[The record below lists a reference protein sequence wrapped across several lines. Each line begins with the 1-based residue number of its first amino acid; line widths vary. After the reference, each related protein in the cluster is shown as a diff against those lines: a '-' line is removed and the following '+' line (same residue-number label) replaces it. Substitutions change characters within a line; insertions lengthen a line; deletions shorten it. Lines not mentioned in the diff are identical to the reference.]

1 MGGSSSR
8 QVQETQQKTEIPSW
22 YEDAVKLQIKRAD
35 ELQKLG
41 RMPYMGPEVAAIN
54 PAEIAASRNVGQM
67 ASAFGLEAPAELSM
81 GDMPTVTQ
89 GGLTGY
95 TSYPAYIANME
106 RLKEQRPDQ
115 YDFFSRMTG
124 FDPITG
130 AEVEQMSTL
139 PAQTSTRAAPAPAA
153 APVDRMAYAPPEA
166 AYFKNGQYFRAD
178 GSGIGAGTGQE
189 KLSHSPTS
197 AQKYGYVN
205 SGGFIDAPSPSGSL
219 FSGMRNFFGG

>member
-81 GDMPTVTQ
+81 GEMPTVTQ

-139 PAQTSTRAAPAPAA
+139 PAQTSTRAAPAPAP
-153 APVDRMAYAPPEA
+153 APIINRNIGGEDNIDNIALHRSLFPQPSSRLDT
-166 AYFKNGQYFRAD
+166 KGQ
-178 GSGIGAGTGQE
+178 IGKYE
-189 KLSHSPTS
+189 KPS
-197 AQKYGYVN
+197 
-205 SGGFIDAPSPSGSL
+205 SGGL
-219 FSGMRNFFGG
+219 FSGIRNFFGG